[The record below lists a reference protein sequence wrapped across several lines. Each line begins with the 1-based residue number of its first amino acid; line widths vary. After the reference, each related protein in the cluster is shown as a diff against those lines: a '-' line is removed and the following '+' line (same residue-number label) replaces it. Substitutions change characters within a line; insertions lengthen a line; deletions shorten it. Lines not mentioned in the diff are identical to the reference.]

1 MYVEQ
6 LDFDQIDNPFNRFAL
21 EFLTLMEKANYWVTV
36 DLLVSVISNIESLK
50 HFVDGLE
57 DSDVKEKLLR
67 ITEYDANFYSKIVAS
82 LLPKLNSLK

>member
-6 LDFDQIDNPFNRFAL
+6 LNLDQTDNAFERFAL

-36 DLLVSVISNIESLK
+36 DLLVSVISNVESLK

-57 DSDVKEKLLR
+57 DSEVKDKLLK
-67 ITEYDANFYSKIVAS
+67 ITEYDATYYSKIVAS

>member
-6 LDFDQIDNPFNRFAL
+6 LDLNQSDNSFDRFAL

-36 DLLVSVISNIESLK
+36 DLLVYVISSIESLK

-57 DSDVKEKLLR
+57 ESDVKEKLLR
-67 ITEYDANFYSKIVAS
+67 ITEYDTNYYSKIVAS

>member
-6 LDFDQIDNPFNRFAL
+6 LNLGQTDNAFDQFAL

-36 DLLVSVISNIESLK
+36 DLLISVISNVESLK

-57 DSDVKEKLLR
+57 GSEVKEKLQK
-67 ITEYDANFYSKIVAS
+67 ITEYDSKYYSKIVAS